1 MKIVKVKVE
10 DNQEFE
16 IKVEDKDLDTLIKVI
31 KIFEIYRTNR
41 NKEGEKWD

>member
-31 KIFEIYRTNR
+31 KVFEI
-41 NKEGEKWD
+41 KERGNINP

>member
-31 KIFEIYRTNR
+31 KVFEI
-41 NKEGEKWD
+41 KESGNINP